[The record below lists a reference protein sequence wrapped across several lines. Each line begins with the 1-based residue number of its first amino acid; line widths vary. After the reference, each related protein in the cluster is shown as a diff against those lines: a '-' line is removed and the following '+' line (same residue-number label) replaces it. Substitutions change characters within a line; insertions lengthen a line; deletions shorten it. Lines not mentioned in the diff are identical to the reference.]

1 MPLAQPTAAR
11 LANVQ
16 ALQRVA
22 KSAGVSAN
30 DLLLAALATVAA
42 RHFNEHHLALHAAD
56 GPAREI
62 EVAWETPFSALAHRL
77 AQAAGKPVDTAQAP
91 LPSIAMFWG
100 ADAASA
106 AANASADVVLHA
118 VIEGK
123 HCQLSFA
130 ADPARLPANAV
141 ERFAAHYVELVTA
154 ALDAVDTPIGNLRM
168 IGADERKTVLG
179 WSGAGEHFPAE
190 HSLAAL
196 FEAQAARTPDAVAV
210 TCGADHLTYAQLNA
224 RANRLAHLLRAKG
237 VGVEMIVG
245 LFLDRS
251 LDLAVGLL
259 GILKAGAAYLPMD
272 LAYPPER
279 LKFMVEDSGVGI
291 VVASTR
297 TSEALEL
304 AGIET
309 LLLDRDNAA
318 IEQCDAN
325 NPAPLA
331 GPANRAYVIYT
342 SGSTGKPKGCEV
354 THANVARLFTA
365 THAWFG
371 FSGTDVWTMF
381 HSHAFDFSVW
391 EIWGAW
397 LYGGRL
403 VIVPH
408 EVSRSPELFLD
419 LLRDERV
426 TVLNQT
432 PSAFKQLIAA
442 ATARTPAAPLALRY
456 VVFGGEALELQSLRP
471 WVDLYGDDAPH
482 LINMYGITET
492 TVHVTYRP
500 IRRADI
506 ERGAGSVIGRAIPDL
521 RLYVL
526 DPSLQPCPIGVVGEM
541 FVAGAGVSRGY
552 LNRAELT
559 AQRFID
565 WASEPG
571 APTQRLYRSG
581 DLARW
586 LEDGDLEYLGR
597 IDHQVKIRGFRIEIG
612 EIESA
617 LARHPAIAS
626 CAVIA
631 RNDGGKEARLVAY
644 LVARDHAPTHGDL
657 RAYLKTT
664 MPDYMV
670 PSAFVSLAALPI
682 TENGKLDRRALPAPE
697 RARPEL
703 SEPYREPETADEAA
717 CCAAFAQVLQLE
729 KVGRL
734 DNFFELGG
742 DSLRAVQA
750 VDEISAALGQRVSTP
765 TIFAAPTPETLA
777 RAIAQSQRAPQI
789 AAFARNGNADEPIAI
804 VGMAGRFPGAADVET
819 FWANLLAGRDSIT
832 HFDRAALDPSIPAAL
847 RDDPSYVAAR
857 GIIDGVEFFD
867 AGFFGIPPREAELID
882 PQHRLFLE
890 LCWEC
895 LERAGHCPDN
905 TELPVGV
912 FGGVYGTT
920 YLQQHVLHH
929 PDKIERVGDF
939 NVMLGNEKDF
949 VATRVAHKLNLTGPA
964 ISLHTA
970 CSTSLVAIAQAVD
983 HLRSEEHTSELQSH

>member
-106 AANASADVVLHA
+106 ATNASADVVLHA

-371 FSGTDVWTMF
+371 FSATDVWTMF

-403 VIVPH
+403 VIVDRK
-408 EVSRSPELFLD
+408 STR
-419 LLRDERV
+419 
-426 TVLNQT
+426 LN
-432 PSAFKQLIAA
+432 S
-442 ATARTPAAPLALRY
+442 
-456 VVFGGEALELQSLRP
+456 
-471 WVDLYGDDAPH
+471 
-482 LINMYGITET
+482 
-492 TVHVTYRP
+492 
-500 IRRADI
+500 
-506 ERGAGSVIGRAIPDL
+506 
-521 RLYVL
+521 
-526 DPSLQPCPIGVVGEM
+526 
-541 FVAGAGVSRGY
+541 
-552 LNRAELT
+552 
-559 AQRFID
+559 
-565 WASEPG
+565 
-571 APTQRLYRSG
+571 
-581 DLARW
+581 
-586 LEDGDLEYLGR
+586 
-597 IDHQVKIRGFRIEIG
+597 
-612 EIESA
+612 
-617 LARHPAIAS
+617 
-626 CAVIA
+626 
-631 RNDGGKEARLVAY
+631 
-644 LVARDHAPTHGDL
+644 
-657 RAYLKTT
+657 
-664 MPDYMV
+664 
-670 PSAFVSLAALPI
+670 
-682 TENGKLDRRALPAPE
+682 
-697 RARPEL
+697 
-703 SEPYREPETADEAA
+703 
-717 CCAAFAQVLQLE
+717 
-729 KVGRL
+729 
-734 DNFFELGG
+734 
-742 DSLRAVQA
+742 
-750 VDEISAALGQRVSTP
+750 
-765 TIFAAPTPETLA
+765 
-777 RAIAQSQRAPQI
+777 
-789 AAFARNGNADEPIAI
+789 
-804 VGMAGRFPGAADVET
+804 
-819 FWANLLAGRDSIT
+819 
-832 HFDRAALDPSIPAAL
+832 
-847 RDDPSYVAAR
+847 
-857 GIIDGVEFFD
+857 
-867 AGFFGIPPREAELID
+867 
-882 PQHRLFLE
+882 
-890 LCWEC
+890 
-895 LERAGHCPDN
+895 
-905 TELPVGV
+905 
-912 FGGVYGTT
+912 
-920 YLQQHVLHH
+920 
-929 PDKIERVGDF
+929 
-939 NVMLGNEKDF
+939 
-949 VATRVAHKLNLTGPA
+949 
-964 ISLHTA
+964 
-970 CSTSLVAIAQAVD
+970 
-983 HLRSEEHTSELQSH
+983 SH